1 MDVANVLFCTGD
13 PVLDLYSFGSFED
26 SKFKTSRLVRNHG
39 GALNVWK
46 NAEAILGKESVVF
59 LNPLKHTLPILLK
72 DTVNLYTVT
81 RYIDEND
88 SSLLLEGSITP
99 SHQKPKFYSNRAR
112 DISVQLNRTISM
124 IPNLNRKGLIISD
137 YNKGAFN
144 RSSKQKNS
152 NLPEFD
158 FCLVDSRYRSLKLD
172 LMDTSKIK
180 IWHATAD
187 EYDEEYAKN
196 YHYIFHSAGPN
207 RVRILTGTGE
217 LICENDERLLVPDTK
232 VVNTCGAG
240 DTFTAATA
248 SYLLKQ
254 DKVNDETLVEA
265 CSFAIKCCQQV
276 ITTRCTTQTTI
287 QLE

>member
-13 PVLDLYSFGSFED
+13 PVLDLYSFGSFQD

-46 NAEAILGKESVVF
+46 NAEAILGKGSVVF
-59 LNPLKHTLPILLK
+59 LNPLKYTLPILLK

-99 SHQKPKFYSNRAR
+99 SHQKPKFYSNRSR
-112 DISVQLNRTISM
+112 DISVQLNKTISM
-124 IPNLNRKGLIISD
+124 IPNLNNKGFVISD

-144 RSSKQKNS
+144 RSSKQSIS

-158 FCLVDSRYRSLKLD
+158 FCLVDTRYRSLKLD
-172 LMDTSKIK
+172 LINTSKIK

-196 YHYIFHSAGPN
+196 YHYVFHSSGPD

-217 LICENDERLLVPDTK
+217 LICQNDKRLLVPNTK

-240 DTFTAATA
+240 DTFTAAAA

-254 DKVNDETLVEA
+254 DKINDEALVEA